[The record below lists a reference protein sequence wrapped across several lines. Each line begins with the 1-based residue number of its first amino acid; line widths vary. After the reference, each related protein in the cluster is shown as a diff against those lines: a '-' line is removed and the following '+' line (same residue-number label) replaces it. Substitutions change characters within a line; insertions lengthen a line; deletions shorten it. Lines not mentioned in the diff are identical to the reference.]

1 MRKSRFS
8 EEQIIGILREQEA
21 GASTAE
27 VCRKH
32 GISDATFYKWKARYG
47 GLEVSEA
54 RRLKALEDENAKLK
68 RLLGRGHARQ
78 RRAQGSAAKKLT
90 SPAARREAAL
100 RLMAERGLSQR
111 RACGLVAV
119 DPKTVRRAVAP
130 DAPELRQRL
139 RELAGERRRF
149 GYRRLGVLLER
160 EGVRLNHK
168 KLYRLYREEGLAVRR
183 RRGRKRATGT
193 RSRWPCRRR
202 RNDRW
207 SLDFASDCLD
217 HGRRFRILVIVD
229 DFSRECLAAVADT
242 SISGSTAGTR
252 ARCLIAWR
260 GPPRLI
266 VSDNGPE
273 MTSQAVLR
281 WANRSGVAWHYIA
294 PGKPQQNAF
303 VESFIGRLRD
313 ELLNEQVFDSLGH
326 ARRLLACLAARLQP
340 RPATLGPW
348 RPPTCR
354 RGRAAAQPRPAPPP
368 ARSPRSTGSAM
379 TVSDSRKERGR
390 QGEQV
395 TGIVRPRCARA
406 PGSARVLFYRLA
418 VCLKIVTEPLASSG
432 TMRSII

>member
-47 GLEVSEA
+47 GLELSEA
-54 RRLKALEDENAKLK
+54 KRLRALEDENGKLK
-68 RLLGRGHARQ
+68 RLLAEAMLDNAALEGP
-78 RRAQGSAAKKLT
+78 AAKKLIT
-90 SPAARREAAL
+90 PAARREAAL

-111 RACGLVAV
+111 RACGLVMV
-119 DPKTVRRAVAP
+119 DPKTVRRTAAP

-160 EGVRLNHK
+160 EGMRLNPK

-193 RSRWPCRRR
+193 REPMPVPQAP
-202 RNDRW
+202 NDRW

-229 DFSRECLAAVADT
+229 DFSRECLAAIADT
-242 SISGSTAGTR
+242 SISG
-252 ARCLIAWR
+252 ARLARELDAMIAWR

-266 VSDNGPE
+266 VSDN
-273 MTSQAVLR
+273 
-281 WANRSGVAWHYIA
+281 RSGDDL
-294 PGKPQQNAF
+294 P
-303 VESFIGRLRD
+303 
-313 ELLNEQVFDSLGH
+313 
-326 ARRLLACLAARLQP
+326 
-340 RPATLGPW
+340 
-348 RPPTCR
+348 
-354 RGRAAAQPRPAPPP
+354 GRAALGQP
-368 ARSPRSTGSAM
+368 
-379 TVSDSRKERGR
+379 ERRGLALH
-390 QGEQV
+390 
-395 TGIVRPRCARA
+395 RPRQAA
-406 PGSARVLFYRLA
+406 AERLRRELHRPNA
-418 VCLKIVTEPLASSG
+418 
-432 TMRSII
+432 